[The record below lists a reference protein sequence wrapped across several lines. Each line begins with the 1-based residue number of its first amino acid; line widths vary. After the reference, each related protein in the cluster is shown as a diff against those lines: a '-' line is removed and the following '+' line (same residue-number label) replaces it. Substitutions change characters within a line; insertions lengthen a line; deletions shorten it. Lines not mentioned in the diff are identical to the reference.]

1 MRLAVKFSLSAEH
14 SRAFNNRTC
23 GNVVGIPGRAHP
35 SRYPPGQLAIL
46 ERDQSSSVQMINT
59 AIGVLLLV
67 GLIHFPRSSR
77 YVRRRKLFRWSVGP
91 CSSVI
96 RFLDVLRERL
106 SHISG
111 QEQGCF
117 RKILQPVDSIEH
129 GLLFG
134 LFLAL
139 Q

>member
-1 MRLAVKFSLSAEH
+1 MRLAVKLSLSAEH
-14 SRAFNNRTC
+14 SRAFNKRTC
-23 GNVVGIPGRAHP
+23 GNVVRIPGRANP
-35 SRYPPGQLAIL
+35 SRYPPGQIAIL
-46 ERDQSSSVQMINT
+46 ELDQFSSAQMIST
-59 AIGVLLLV
+59 TIGILLLV
-67 GLIHFPRSSR
+67 GLTHLPKSSR
-77 YVRRRKLFRWSVGP
+77 YVRLRRLFRWSVGP

-111 QEQGCF
+111 QEQGYF
-117 RKILQPVDSIEH
+117 RKILQPIDSIEH

-139 Q
+139 H